1 MSIPESNT
9 TQVSRTLMGD
19 TGDTNNGQFVSSAS
33 LSSDP
38 VGTFAASMPL
48 GSLNVTSLQVPTQ
61 QMEKVL
67 SNLNSGMGFQANGG
81 FGKGGFNFGGASA
94 KQTKR
99 RKTSMWQGLIDMFVL
114 MTQLPGKFKLISNAI
129 EGAGKSVATGLDG
142 MILST
147 YLVVKDIATIVFS
160 IIIFVVKYMGCIITF
175 FMTLPF
181 CFVSHIIWCVWKV
194 VYLIFPFT
202 SCMCWYMTG
211 YELMPMYDK
220 FFEFLD
226 HADDTVIYPM
236 LGFYL
241 TKFPPSIIKLCYTC
255 NNKVLRLSQ
264 VTKDTNPIVSA
275 GKQFGYDMGV
285 KVPRYMRPAKPHL
298 YKVAVNM
305 DRLFK

>member
-9 TQVSRTLMGD
+9 NQVSRTLMGATD
-19 TGDTNNGQFVSSAS
+19 GTTTGRLSSSSLSAS
-33 LSSDP
+33 ADP
-38 VGTFAASMPL
+38 VGSFAASMPL
-48 GSLNVTSLQVPTQ
+48 GSLKVPSLTLPTQ
-61 QMEKVL
+61 QMDKVL
-67 SNLNSGMGFQANGG
+67 SNLSSGMGFQANAG
-81 FGKGGFNFGGASA
+81 FGKGNMNFGGSA

-99 RKTSMWQGLIDMFVL
+99 SKDSMWAGLIKMFVM

-129 EGAGKSVATGLDG
+129 EGAGKAVATGLDG

-147 YLVVKDIATIVFS
+147 YLVVKDIAAVIFS
-160 IIIFVVKYMGCIITF
+160 IIIFVVKYLGCIITF

-181 CFVSHIIWCVWKV
+181 CFVSHIIWCLWKV
-194 VYLIFPFT
+194 FYLIFPFT

-211 YELMPMYDK
+211 YELMPIYDK
-220 FFEFLD
+220 MFEFLD
-226 HADDTVIYPM
+226 HADDTVIYPL

-264 VTKDTNPIVSA
+264 VAKDTNPIVRA
-275 GKQFGYDMGV
+275 GKMFGYDMGV
-285 KVPRYMRPAKPHL
+285 RVPQYMRPAKPHL
-298 YKVAVNM
+298 YKVSVNM